1 MVKPGFYISEET
13 IESECKMK
21 EMKISVA
28 IETQK
33 TTLIVSIII
42 NP

>member
-1 MVKPGFYISEET
+1 VKPGFYVSEET
-13 IESECKMK
+13 IESKCKMK

-33 TTLIVSIII
+33 TTSIVSILIK
-42 NP
+42 